1 MIFMHK
7 HFTRGD
13 KKKCLAMRSTV
24 NVKKPSAASIVGLH
38 ASSNR
43 WLGYRDVGAVPNAG
57 DGMAERLLQSNRQA
71 DYDGDATMLSNVGY
85 GGATYNMLGGGRAN
99 PGLSMNYP
107 GMQTQMTQ
115 MQMPQYNNL
124 HNRLDLIMPG
134 QANNRSV
141 VAQRSSGAAAAV
153 PHANQGYSAAVTVSQ
168 PTAGISNIGGLPGD
182 VMAERLLQSNR
193 QAGYGGDAAMLSN
206 VDYGGATYNM
216 LGGRANPGLSM
227 NYPGMQTQMMQMQ
240 MPQYNNLHNRL
251 DWIMPGQANNRSVVA
266 QRSYRAAAAV
276 PHANQ
281 GYSAAVTV
289 SQPSAGISNI
299 GGLPP
304 DSAGEVNLAL
314 LIMNEDPT
322 IDAWQA
328 LQLAKMFLDGNS
340 STSYQ
345 RRPN

>member
-7 HFTRGD
+7 HFLRGD

-71 DYDGDATMLSNVGY
+71 GYGGDASMLSNVGY
-85 GGATYNMLGGGRAN
+85 GGATYNMLGGRA
-99 PGLSMNYP
+99 
-107 GMQTQMTQ
+107 
-115 MQMPQYNNL
+115 
-124 HNRLDLIMPG
+124 
-134 QANNRSV
+134 
-141 VAQRSSGAAAAV
+141 
-153 PHANQGYSAAVTVSQ
+153 
-168 PTAGISNIGGLPGD
+168 
-182 VMAERLLQSNR
+182 
-193 QAGYGGDAAMLSN
+193 
-206 VDYGGATYNM
+206 
-216 LGGRANPGLSM
+216 M

-240 MPQYNNLHNRL
+240 MPQYNNLHNGL
-251 DWIMPGQANNRSVVA
+251 DWIMPGQANNRGVVA
-266 QRSYRAAAAV
+266 RSSGAAAAI

-289 SQPSAGISNI
+289 SQPSAGIRNI
-299 GGLPP
+299 GGMPP
-304 DSAGEVNLAL
+304 DAAGEVNLAS

-328 LQLAKMFLDGNS
+328 LQLAKMRLHGNS

>member
-1 MIFMHK
+1 
-7 HFTRGD
+7 
-13 KKKCLAMRSTV
+13 
-24 NVKKPSAASIVGLH
+24 
-38 ASSNR
+38 
-43 WLGYRDVGAVPNAG
+43 
-57 DGMAERLLQSNRQA
+57 
-71 DYDGDATMLSNVGY
+71 
-85 GGATYNMLGGGRAN
+85 
-99 PGLSMNYP
+99 MNYP

-141 VAQRSSGAAAAV
+141 VAQRSSG
-153 PHANQGYSAAVTVSQ
+153 
-168 PTAGISNIGGLPGD
+168 
-182 VMAERLLQSNR
+182 
-193 QAGYGGDAAMLSN
+193 
-206 VDYGGATYNM
+206 
-216 LGGRANPGLSM
+216 
-227 NYPGMQTQMMQMQ
+227 
-240 MPQYNNLHNRL
+240 
-251 DWIMPGQANNRSVVA
+251 
-266 QRSYRAAAAV
+266 AAAAV